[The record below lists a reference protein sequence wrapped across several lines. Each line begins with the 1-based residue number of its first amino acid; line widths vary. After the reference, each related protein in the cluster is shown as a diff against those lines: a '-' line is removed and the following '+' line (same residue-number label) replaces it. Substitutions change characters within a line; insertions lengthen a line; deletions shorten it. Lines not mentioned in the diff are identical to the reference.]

1 MGDSSGNLTKSF
13 SIFFS
18 QVTSFEALMISLASF
33 VLSFFLAAPIGFFT
47 HLKKMF
53 EEPGEFD
60 HISFCIETF
69 PPAWRVSTTILG
81 SFVGV
86 PTQRSTRWCPLCTF
100 VGNATQLPRPST
112 SSQLGCW
119 IAVIVVDILAL
130 IVQGEYSKS
139 SLKPTHNYCAYCCL
153 QYVLRIQVMST
164 LGQIR
169 LCT

>member
-86 PTQRSTRWCPLCTF
+86 PTQRSTRWCPLC
-100 VGNATQLPRPST
+100 
-112 SSQLGCW
+112 GCW
-119 IAVIVVDILAL
+119 FGNFFSWKIYKVPERAQQSNTFGVLLLAM
-130 IVQGEYSKS
+130 
-139 SLKPTHNYCAYCCL
+139 PHNYPGLLLPLNWAAE
-153 QYVLRIQVMST
+153 
-164 LGQIR
+164 
-169 LCT
+169 